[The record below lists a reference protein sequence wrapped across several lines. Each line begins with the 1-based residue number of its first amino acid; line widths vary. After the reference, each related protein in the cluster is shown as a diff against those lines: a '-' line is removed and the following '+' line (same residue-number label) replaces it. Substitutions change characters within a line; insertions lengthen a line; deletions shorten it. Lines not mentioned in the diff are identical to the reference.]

1 MITTYATLSLSE
13 RAAVYFNIFSG
24 ELKTKLPFLIGEHAV
39 KAGLPLTQAETFVA
53 TYMTA
58 STQVAAIPG
67 VNGPMLTGTVKGS
80 QWAYAES
87 LRYV

>member
-1 MITTYATLSLSE
+1 MITTYANLSLSV
-13 RAAVYFNIFSG
+13 RAAVYVNIFSA
-24 ELKTKLPFLIGEHAV
+24 ELKTKLPLLIGEHVV
-39 KAGLPLTQAETFVA
+39 KAGLLLTRAETFV
-53 TYMTA
+53 TPYLTA